1 MEKNEDREWDTPA
14 PEETEEP
21 KQKRR
26 KAPWIILIV
35 ILAAAAVFFGWP
47 YISGRPQEMDLIGS
61 PEVTTPQGSPYEDA
75 GVIIRTYG
83 QDESDRAYVRD
94 EVDTE
99 QLGTYTYAY
108 CVQGRWT
115 VYEIRRTVTVVDETP
130 PEVTLLGDESLIVD
144 DIEDFE
150 DPGVSAMDNCDGDL
164 SAEARTELTAVN
176 DYTYTLTYSVSDA
189 AGNESSATREVI
201 VRDVTPPEIT
211 LVGKEAFAVD
221 RNGEFTDPGVTAI
234 DDRDG
239 DITDRVVVDGEVNT
253 AKSGTYTL
261 TYKVADSFDNT
272 AEVTREVIVKGDPS
286 PTEHAIYL
294 TFDDGP
300 SSRVTEQILDIL
312 KENEIQATFFILDY
326 SEDKLPLIQRML
338 DEGHTIGIHGYSH
351 AYTEIYTSVDA
362 FMDNINRLADKLRAD
377 TGYDAFCLRFPGG
390 SSNTVSRS
398 YCEGVMTDLV
408 QTVTAHGWLYFD
420 WNVDSEDAE
429 GNNVDVDRIIDSVE
443 SGLSPDRANVVLMH
457 DTNTKQTTADALQ
470 EIIDYGVDHGY
481 DFYPIT
487 RETPEV
493 HHEVNN

>member
-1 MEKNEDREWDTPA
+1 MEKNKDREWDTPA
-14 PEETEEP
+14 PEEMEEP
-21 KQKRR
+21 KRKRR

-75 GVIIRTYG
+75 GVVIRTYG

-99 QLGTYTYAY
+99 RLGTYTYAY
-108 CVQGRWT
+108 CVQGNWA
-115 VYEIRRTVTVVDETP
+115 VYEIRRTVTVVDGTP

-150 DPGVSAMDNCDGDL
+150 DPGVSATDNCDGDL
-164 SAEARTELTAVN
+164 SAEVQTELTEVD

-211 LVGKEAFAVD
+211 LVGKETFAVD

-261 TYKVADSFDNT
+261 TYQVTDSFDNT

-286 PTEHAIYL
+286 PTDHAIYL

-312 KENEIQATFFILDY
+312 KENDIQATFFILNY

-351 AYTEIYTSVDA
+351 AYGEIYTSVDA
-362 FMDNINRLADKLRAD
+362 FMENINLLANKLRAD

-408 QTVTAHGWLYFD
+408 QTVTAHGWMYFD

-457 DTNTKQTTADALQ
+457 DANTKQTTADALQ